1 MVSLAHSRV
10 GDTKMKILFYCKNC
24 SCFYFKRQ
32 IGLFSTQRAYILK
45 GDLAHLED
53 ALVKYTLNYLQN
65 KVKNNSL

>member
-1 MVSLAHSRV
+1 
-10 GDTKMKILFYCKNC
+10 MKILLKKILLDFIN
-24 SCFYFKRQ
+24 FKRQ

-65 KVKNNSL
+65 KLKNKSLLCNISCKIFIICK